1 MRKELNVQRT
11 QVPLWLDNDIT
22 YTQVPG
28 WLGQATRDLKL
39 SVMRHLDVS
48 EKLPTIFWFAGGG
61 WMDTHHNIHLPN
73 LVYLA
78 QKGYVIVGVEY
89 RDSNKI
95 NFPGQLQDAKA
106 AIRYIKE
113 HADKFGVDKNKI
125 IVMGESAGGH
135 LASMLGT
142 TNGIEKYEVGN
153 YKDQSSDVHLAVP
166 LYGVVN
172 PLSAKQGSATD
183 DFDFVYRNL
192 LGAEPEVAPELNAA
206 ADPVTFINEKTVP
219 FLIFHGTADVVVPS
233 KDSETFY
240 NALQEKGI
248 TSDFYE
254 LPDVGHMDPRFLS
267 PEVLDIVDEFAK
279 KHLN

>member
-1 MRKELNVQRT
+1 M
-11 QVPLWLDNDIT
+11 PPALWLDNDIT

-39 SVMRHLDVS
+39 SVMRHMDVS
-48 EKLPTIFWFAGGG
+48 KKLPTIFWFSGGG
-61 WMDTHHNIHLPN
+61 WMDVHHNIHLPN

-113 HADKFGVDKNKI
+113 HAEKFGVDKDKVI
-125 IVMGESAGGH
+125 AMGESAGGH
-135 LASMLGT
+135 LASMLAT
-142 TNGIEKYEVGN
+142 TNGVADHDVGN
-153 YKDQSSDVHLAVP
+153 FKNQSSDVQVAVP

-206 ADPVTFINEKTVP
+206 ADPITFIDENTVP
-219 FLIFHGTADVVVPS
+219 FVIFHGTTDPIVPFE
-233 KDSETFY
+233 DSEKLY
-240 NALQEKGI
+240 NALQEKGVE
-248 TSDFYE
+248 SDFYV
-254 LPDVGHMDPRFLS
+254 LPDVGHMDPRFLH
-267 PEVLDIVDEFAK
+267 PEVLDIIDDFLK
-279 KHLN
+279 KHLG